1 MRADIEKLMAQRNLD
16 ALLILGPSSANPPM
30 YYVTGGAGLGK
41 SVYLHR
47 RGHAPHL
54 IYNLMERDAAQATG
68 LDCSAYP
75 ENDFPRFI
83 EENGGDNPAAWAAF
97 LAHVFKKNGVQ
108 GRVGVY
114 GMQET
119 ARIYPILRR
128 LGELPGV
135 EVAEETGPRTLFEDA
150 RITKDAAEVDRVR
163 QVGLGCY
170 AAYDAMKAII
180 RAGHLVDGKL
190 FGPDNAPVR
199 IGTLREA
206 LLQTFAAHNVMEDHG
221 SIIAQGK
228 DGTAPHNHGTD
239 SDILREG
246 ASIVVDIFPREPGG
260 GYFFDIT
267 RMLCVGQATPRL
279 REVYA
284 DVKEALLTAL
294 GSLKVGE
301 RCYGYQARTCDLFEA
316 KGYATIRQD
325 SRCTS
330 GYVHGLG
337 HGVGLDI
344 HEAPSLGGSSV
355 NPDVLAPGHLFTVEP
370 GLYLPEDEVAVRLE
384 DIVWIH
390 PDGTPENITT
400 YPYDLEVFPAG

>member
-1 MRADIEKLMAQRNLD
+1 MRSDIEKLMEQRQLD

-30 YYVTGGAGLGK
+30 FYVTGGAALGK

-47 RGHAPHL
+47 RGQPPHL
-54 IYNLMERDAAQATG
+54 IYNMMERDAARATG
-68 LDCSAYP
+68 LDGSAFP

-83 EENGGDNPAAWAAF
+83 EEHGGDNPAAQAAF
-97 LAHVFKKNGVQ
+97 LGHVFRKHGVR

-119 ARIYPILRR
+119 ARIFPILRR
-128 LGELPGV
+128 LAELPDI
-135 EVAEETGPRTLFEDA
+135 EIAEETSGRSLFEEA
-150 RITKDAAEVDRVR
+150 RLSKDAAEVDRVR
-163 QVGLGCY
+163 QVGLACY
-170 AAYDAMKAII
+170 AAYDAMKAAI
-180 RAGHLVDGKL
+180 RAGHLVDGQL
-190 FGPDNAPVR
+190 FAADGSPVR
-199 IGTLREA
+199 IGTLREI
-206 LLQTFAAHNVMEDHG
+206 LLRTFATHNVMEDHG
-221 SIIAQGK
+221 SIIAQGV

-239 SDILREG
+239 ADILREG

-267 RMLCVGQATPRL
+267 RTLCVGTAPARL
-279 REVYA
+279 RAVYA
-284 DVKEALLTAL
+284 DVKEALLNAL
-294 GSLKVGE
+294 GTLKVGE
-301 RCYGYQARTCDLFEA
+301 RCYDYQARTCDLFEG
-316 KGYATIRQD
+316 KGYGTIRKD

-344 HEAPSLGGSSV
+344 HEAPFLGGSSS
-355 NPDVLAPGHLFTVEP
+355 NPDVLAPGQLFTIEP
-370 GLYLPEDEVAVRLE
+370 GLYLPDEAVAVRLE
-384 DIVWIH
+384 DIVWMR